1 MGVNIQ
7 IALNSNEN
15 DKPFL
20 LVVIALAGT
29 DFMFQQLEMIS
40 RYQERLV
47 LLVLLL
53 QLPLA
58 NM

>member
-29 DFMFQQLEMIS
+29 DFMFQQWEMIS